1 MSYTVTTDQ
10 PIKFEYTVT
19 SLQEAVE
26 TITGNIA
33 SKLDDKDAET
43 LDKYSLSADEAYQFN
58 QFLTEA
64 HLHVS
69 RIIRKMALGITN
81 ALTIDLATTKKVS
94 YQIKNKAGYD
104 LTILP
109 VFDQIIMNTLVNFI
123 VKEWFIQCGLK
134 DWAEYYNAKYQ
145 ESLKMIPRYSMSLRS
160 SSIT

>member
-10 PIKFEYTVT
+10 PIKFEYTVS
-19 SLQEAVE
+19 SLQEEVE

-33 SKLDDKDAET
+33 SKLDGNDSET
-43 LDKYSLSADEAYQFN
+43 LDKYQLTTDEAYQFN

-69 RIIRKMALGITN
+69 RNVRKMALGITN
-81 ALTIDLATTKKVS
+81 ALTIDLVNTKKVS
-94 YQIKNKAGYD
+94 YQIKNKSGYD

-109 VFDQIIMNTLVNFI
+109 IFDQIIQSTLVNFI

-134 DWAEYYNAKYQ
+134 DWAEYYAAKYQ
-145 ESLKMIPRYSMSLRS
+145 NSLRMIPKYSMSLRVN
-160 SSIT
+160 SIS